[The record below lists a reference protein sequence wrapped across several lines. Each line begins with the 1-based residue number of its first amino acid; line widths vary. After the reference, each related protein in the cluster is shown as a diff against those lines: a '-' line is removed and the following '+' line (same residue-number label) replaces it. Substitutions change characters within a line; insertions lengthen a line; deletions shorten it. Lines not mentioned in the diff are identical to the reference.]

1 VRWGGRP
8 RPFVDAHGMPMPRAV
23 SDARH
28 YTIGGVKQWVMV
40 RGRDVANPLLIIVHG
55 GPGSTETALFRS
67 TNAALEDAFTVVY
80 WDQRGAGRSP
90 PSPVETMRIDRYVAD
105 LDELI
110 DAMLGRFG
118 QRRVVVLGHSWGSAL
133 STLYVTA
140 RPANVA
146 AYVGVGQI
154 SNMLE
159 SERLSYRFALD
170 AARRRGHRKATQ
182 ELEAMG
188 EPPLPIPQLM
198 KQRRWLMTLGGAF
211 GSHMSFG
218 ALLNRTMFAPEGTPL
233 DLVRMVRGA
242 RRSIDALWHQ
252 MEPLRLDRD
261 HRRFEVPVFFMLG
274 RFDNQV
280 AATLAA
286 QYFETIDAPHK
297 ELVWFEE
304 SGHFL
309 PFEEPA
315 KFNAT
320 LRERVRPF
328 AVDA

>member
-1 VRWGGRP
+1 MRWGGRTK
-8 RPFVDAHGMPMPRAV
+8 PFVDSHGMPLPRSVAE
-23 SDARH
+23 AR
-28 YTIGGVKQWVMV
+28 YLDIGGVQQWVMV

-80 WDQRGAGRSP
+80 WDQRGAGRSLS
-90 PSPVETMRIDRYVAD
+90 SPRESMTIDRYVAD

-110 DAMLGRFG
+110 DAMRARFD
-118 QRRVVVLGHSWGSAL
+118 QRRVVVLGHSWGSAVG
-133 STLYVTA
+133 TLYVTSQ
-140 RPANVA
+140 PAKVA

-154 SNMLE
+154 SNMLA
-159 SERLSYRFALD
+159 SETLSYRYAL
-170 AARRRGHRKATQ
+170 AEARRRGHRKATQ

-188 EPPLPIPQLM
+188 EPPLPIPALM
-198 KQRRWLMTLGGAF
+198 KQRRWLMTFGGAF
-211 GSHMSFG
+211 GSHMTLG
-218 ALLNRTMFAPEGTPL
+218 ALLRRTMFAPEGTPF
-233 DLVRMVRGA
+233 DVVRMLRGA

-261 HRRFEVPVFFMLG
+261 HRRFGVPVFFLLG
-274 RFDNQV
+274 RLDNQV
-280 AATLAA
+280 VATLAA

-309 PFEEPA
+309 PFEESA
-315 KFNAT
+315 KFDAT
-320 LRERVRPF
+320 LIGRVRPF
-328 AVDA
+328 AVGA